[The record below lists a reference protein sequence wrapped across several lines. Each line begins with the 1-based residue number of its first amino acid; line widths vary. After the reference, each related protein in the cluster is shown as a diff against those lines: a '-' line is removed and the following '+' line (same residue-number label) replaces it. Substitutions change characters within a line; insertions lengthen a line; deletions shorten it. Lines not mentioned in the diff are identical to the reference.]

1 MKWHGP
7 TITVWAPKSC
17 YCQWKSTLYFL
28 SCCPGF
34 LFFPSTLGLL
44 FSVYSVLCFFFA
56 AVWWYCLQHW
66 SQHADVLD
74 VSLKRSS
81 IFEVFCL
88 FVCLQIRMIQWL
100 FFFFFKLFITRK
112 PRIFTSFYSAVI
124 VINYRML
131 SLNFLENKVD
141 PDSLVLN
148 PMVQMLLKG
157 YLSLYSMMCIFVLSL
172 SLHTLYKHK
181 IMIVA
186 METGELDESIRV

>member
-1 MKWHGP
+1 M
-7 TITVWAPKSC
+7 
-17 YCQWKSTLYFL
+17 
-28 SCCPGF
+28 
-34 LFFPSTLGLL
+34 
-44 FSVYSVLCFFFA
+44 
-56 AVWWYCLQHW
+56 
-66 SQHADVLD
+66 
-74 VSLKRSS
+74 
-81 IFEVFCL
+81 
-88 FVCLQIRMIQWL
+88 
-100 FFFFFKLFITRK
+100 
-112 PRIFTSFYSAVI
+112 FTSFYSAVI

-148 PMVQMLLKG
+148 PMVQMLHKC